1 MPKPH
6 LKVIGAGLGRT
17 GTTSLKRALEY
28 LLDGP
33 CFHFLEY
40 GPHPELMWPWLDFV
54 NTYDRYDA
62 ADGKFSIPENTWNGL
77 LPGYVACIDEPG
89 SYYWRQL
96 CEAFPNAVVIL
107 SVRDSRSWFES
118 MSHIHKVVLDEAG
131 NPELLSD
138 HRKEFLRFLQDMY
151 PGLSADLDADSE
163 MAFFESHNNK
173 VIKHAERNPEFA
185 ERFVVWEAKQGWA
198 PICQVLGLP
207 VPDIPFPHLNQRS
220 EYHGY

>member
-1 MPKPH
+1 
-6 LKVIGAGLGRT
+6 
-17 GTTSLKRALEY
+17 
-28 LLDGP
+28 
-33 CFHFLEY
+33 
-40 GPHPELMWPWLDFV
+40 
-54 NTYDRYDA
+54 
-62 ADGKFSIPENTWNGL
+62 
-77 LPGYVACIDEPG
+77 
-89 SYYWRQL
+89 
-96 CEAFPNAVVIL
+96 VIL

-118 MSHIHKVVLDEAG
+118 MSHIHKVVLDEAS

-138 HRKEFLRFLQDMY
+138 HRKEFLRFMQDMY
-151 PGLSADLDADSE
+151 PGLSSNLDADSE

-173 VIKHAERNPEFA
+173 VIKHAEQNPEFA